1 MNDSLDVAN
10 FNSISSSIEPEW
22 LAQETLDMC
31 QIQSVTMGEQEVCR
45 HYANRLQALGLS
57 VDEREVTPGR
67 FNLYSRIPGVGGGP
81 TLALNGHI
89 DTVPIYNA
97 WPPRRDGDRIHGR
110 GATDMKGGMA
120 AILGAARALISSGRK
135 LKGDLLLSAV
145 VGHEEAIAKKDGP
158 RAFVADLNSGR
169 VRADAIL
176 IAEGGEELWVMSMGS
191 ANFVINLNSDR
202 GGTHTDNTP
211 FELNP
216 IYFLGK
222 LIERFN
228 LKQMELNKGV
238 SHPLAGHERIDLGIV
253 QAGDLY
259 NRTPARCTLE
269 GTRRW
274 APGKTVT
281 DIREEL
287 VELIEPIAAAG
298 RLTAEI
304 VIEQER
310 EPFET
315 SAEHP
320 AVLATRRAAEHV
332 MGFSPRVIGRRIVG
346 DANIYVNGAS
356 IPCYYFGPMNDT
368 LHSDHEWVSI
378 KQVTECAQIYLGT
391 ALGFCGIA

>member
-1 MNDSLDVAN
+1 VTESLDVAT
-10 FNSISSSIEPEW
+10 FTRISTSIEPEW

-31 QIQSVTMGEQEVCR
+31 QIQSVTMSEHEVCR
-45 HYANRLQALGLS
+45 HFASRLRALGLS

-67 FNLYSRIPGVGGGP
+67 FNLYSRIVGVGDGP

-97 WPPRRDGDRIHGR
+97 WPPRRDGDRILGR

-120 AILGAARALISSGRK
+120 ALLGAARALINSGTK

-158 RAFVADLNSGR
+158 RAFVADLRSGR
-169 VRADAIL
+169 ITADAIL
-176 IAEGGEELWVMSMGS
+176 IAEGAQELWVMSMGS
-191 ANFVINLNSDR
+191 ANFTIELNSDS
-202 GGTHTDNTP
+202 GGAHTDNTP
-211 FELNP
+211 FGRNP
-216 IYFLGK
+216 IRFLGE
-222 LIERFN
+222 LIDRVHA
-228 LKQMELNKGV
+228 KQRELDDGV

-259 NRTPARCTLE
+259 NRTPTRCTVL

-274 APGKTVT
+274 APGKTVI
-281 DIREEL
+281 DIQRELAEL
-287 VELIEPIAAAG
+287 VAPIAAAG
-298 RLTAEI
+298 RLTPEI

-320 AVLATRRAAEHV
+320 AVVATRRAAEHV
-332 MGFSPRVIGRRIVG
+332 MGSSPRLVGRRVVG
-346 DANIYVNGAS
+346 DANIYANGAA
-356 IPCYYFGPMNDT
+356 IPAYYFGPMNDS

-378 KQVTECAQIYLGT
+378 KQITECARIYLGT
-391 ALGFCGIA
+391 AMGFCGVS